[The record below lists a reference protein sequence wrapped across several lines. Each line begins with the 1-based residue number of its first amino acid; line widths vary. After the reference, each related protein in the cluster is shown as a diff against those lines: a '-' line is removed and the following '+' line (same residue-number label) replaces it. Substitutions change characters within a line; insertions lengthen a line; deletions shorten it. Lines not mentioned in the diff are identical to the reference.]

1 MLLKAR
7 KYLVLLA
14 VTTLTVA
21 CNSNA
26 VETEPVTI
34 PEIKTVTA
42 LGYLEP
48 SGEVIQLAAASSSG
62 GSRVDQLLVKEGD
75 WVQQGDIIAILDNR
89 DRLLAALQESKAA
102 VKVAHSRLEQVQAG
116 AKPGDIEAAVARWQ
130 QTLAELEGQVIT
142 QRATI
147 ASLKATRSG
156 ETRTQQAAID
166 RIKAELGNAR
176 IECDRYQL
184 LYQNGA
190 VSASARDSICLQ
202 KETALHRLEEGEA
215 TLNRILTTRREQIEE
230 ATANLNRTVATVE
243 KQATAAK
250 ATQEAIA
257 QVRPVDVQVAAAE
270 LEAAE
275 AAVARAKANLTLA
288 HVRSPIDGQVL
299 EIHTLPGELMAPEG
313 IAELGQTREMYAVAE
328 VYESD
333 AGKITLGQS
342 ARVFA
347 DSLPDELEGTV
358 EQVGLQV
365 RRQEAINTDPAANI
379 DAKVI
384 EVRIKLDEAAREKV
398 RGLTNL
404 QVKVAI
410 SL

>member
-1 MLLKAR
+1 MH
-7 KYLVLLA
+7 
-14 VTTLTVA
+14 
-21 CNSNA
+21 
-26 VETEPVTI
+26 
-34 PEIKTVTA
+34 
-42 LGYLEP
+42 
-48 SGEVIQLAAASSSG
+48 
-62 GSRVDQLLVKEGD
+62 GSYRDGVGD
-75 WVQQGDIIAILDNR
+75 HSFDPNIAILDNR
-89 DRLLAALQESKAA
+89 DRLLTALQESFAA

-116 AKPGDIEAAVARWQ
+116 AKPGDIEAAVARWK

-156 ETRTQQAAID
+156 ETRTQKAAID

-190 VSASARDSICLQ
+190 VSASARDTICLRAM
-202 KETALHRLEEGEA
+202 TALHRLEEGEA

-230 ATANLNRTVATVE
+230 ATANHRTVATVE

-288 HVRSPIDGQVL
+288 YVRSPIDGQVL

-333 AGKITLGQS
+333 AGKISKGQS
-342 ARVFA
+342 ARVFT

-398 RGLTNL
+398 KGLTNL